1 MWSLATFSEE
11 KKNDVQSVPSQ
22 VGYPL
27 RLYEGRVSPM
37 SASAVSP
44 RQDIQPAAL
53 VPDSPRDRSGGI
65 RLVAQWVVGTVLA
78 FLIGSWLVWW
88 AINLQRQFSADEIQG
103 ACQRVMP
110 ETMQRCVDTVIIQ
123 RGIVRR

>member
-1 MWSLATFSEE
+1 MDLATFSEE
-11 KKNDVQSVPSQ
+11 RKNDVQNFISQ

-27 RLYEGRVSPM
+27 RLCAGRVSSM

-44 RQDIQPAAL
+44 RQEIQPAAL
-53 VPDSPRDRSGGI
+53 VPDSPRDRSGGV

-88 AINLQRQFSADEIQG
+88 AINLQRQFSADEIKD

-110 ETMQRCVDTVIIQ
+110 ETVQRCVDTVIIQ
-123 RGIVRR
+123 RGVARR